1 MKDLAKENKHTFDVI
16 EKVNQ
21 LRNGMYSQRE
31 ELRNDLYPMMR

>member
-1 MKDLAKENKHTFDVI
+1 MKDLAKENKLTFDVI

-21 LRNGMYSQRE
+21 LRNGTHSQRE